1 MKRRFFAILLVL
13 MLSFAFVGNVN
24 AEETPITPPATEN
37 ATPETNAPT
46 GEENE
51 PVAGNTVTTTE
62 FFDTV
67 VMPLILGLGSGGVI
81 SIGALLALLKMWG
94 RLKDAVSKARELHK
108 SNKASEDELSYLK
121 DLLSKIDVN
130 EVKKE
135 LDESVAKAK
144 ETLKIDEAML
154 SEMVALLES
163 LKAMQE
169 SFMKAAQNAWSASPA
184 AVELLT
190 GADNTAIKSMAAKIT
205 AYESYIR
212 TEKGAEAEN
221 IIHEIEGV

>member
-1 MKRRFFAILLVL
+1 MKRLFAMILALLFLVSL
-13 MLSFAFVGNVN
+13 VGLTY
-24 AEETPITPPATEN
+24 AEETTIDTQTTEN
-37 ATPETNAPT
+37 ATNETNAPT
-46 GEENE
+46 SEENE
-51 PVAGNTVTTTE
+51 PVDDRTPTE

-67 VMPLILGLGSGGVI
+67 VMPLILGIGSGGVI
-81 SIGALLALLKMWG
+81 SVGALLALLKMWG
-94 RLKDAVSKARELHK
+94 RWKDAVSKARELKK

-154 SEMVALLES
+154 SEMVALLEN

-169 SFMKAAQNAWSASPA
+169 NFMKAAQNAWSASPA

-190 GADNTAIKSMAAKIT
+190 GADNTAIKAMAAKIT
-205 AYESYIR
+205 AYETYIR

>member
-1 MKRRFFAILLVL
+1 MKRLFAMILALLFLVSL
-13 MLSFAFVGNVN
+13 VGLTY
-24 AEETPITPPATEN
+24 AEETTIDTQTTEN
-37 ATPETNAPT
+37 ATNETTAPT
-46 GEENE
+46 SEENE
-51 PVAGNTVTTTE
+51 PVDDRTPTE

-67 VMPLILGLGSGGVI
+67 VMPLILGIGSGGVI
-81 SIGALLALLKMWG
+81 SVGALLALLKMWG
-94 RLKDAVSKARELHK
+94 RWKDAVSKARELKK

-154 SEMVALLES
+154 SEMVALLEN

-169 SFMKAAQNAWSASPA
+169 NFMKAAQNAWSASPA

-190 GADNTAIKSMAAKIT
+190 GADNTAIKAMAAKIT
-205 AYESYIR
+205 AYETYIR

>member
-1 MKRRFFAILLVL
+1 MKRLFAMILALLFLVSL
-13 MLSFAFVGNVN
+13 VGLTH
-24 AEETPITPPATEN
+24 AEETTIETQTTEN
-37 ATPETNAPT
+37 ATNETNAPT
-46 GEENE
+46 SEENE
-51 PVAGNTVTTTE
+51 PVEDRTPTE

-67 VMPLILGLGSGGVI
+67 VMPLILGIGSGGVI
-81 SIGALLALLKMWG
+81 SVGALLALLKMWG

-154 SEMVALLES
+154 SEMVALLEN

-169 SFMKAAQNAWSASPA
+169 NFMKAAQNAWSASPA

-190 GADNTAIKSMAAKIT
+190 GADNTAIKAMAAKIT
-205 AYESYIR
+205 AYETYIR